1 MTAGET
7 LREEIRQ
14 AKEEIYR
21 REMEASSGEPAVIRL
36 AKAFSAFLRQ
46 KPVCL
51 EEPMLAGQFLFSG
64 CRYSNPVSLEQ
75 ECTFWETDHNQKSEL
90 LRAFLAGEQSGAYNR
105 SPGGHVVAGYGKLL
119 QLGVDGLLQQWRQAA
134 CAQQNEK
141 NFQAGVLCLEAF
153 SDYIQR
159 YAQKAKEEG
168 YGTTAQACEAVSH
181 RAPQHFFE
189 ALQLLCLAHEA
200 VTLEQLSGSL
210 SLGRVDFLLAP
221 YYDRD
226 IAAGLLTAREAREGI
241 CAFWRLLAGT
251 PRAFQNV
258 TLGGYSSETGYFCH
272 DLTCFCLQAS
282 RIVAKDQPLLSLRVH
297 PEMPDRLWEEVFETL
312 ATGMGFPALFQDEI
326 CIRAME
332 KSGYSRADAEQYAI
346 IGCVELTAPGK
357 TYAQT
362 EALRVSWAKP
372 MEIYCKNICA
382 GRIPPPEQFEGFL
395 KGYLSALCAS
405 LETGIQANDLLN
417 ENYAKH
423 WPAPFLSTLTEGCL
437 ESGKDAADCGALY
450 SMNTVN
456 ATGMANAVDSLL
468 AVKQQVYD
476 RKTMPLKA
484 YLEMVADNFAGQET
498 LRESIWN
505 NCPRFGS
512 DREATALMKTVS
524 DVFLARCHALE
535 TPDSK
540 RYQVGYYSVEA
551 HGILGKRTCALP
563 DGRLAGKTLANG
575 FSPVQGT
582 EKRGPTQVLSAVA
595 GAIDHTRVSNGMVLD
610 LKFQPLYFRNPEKR
624 SAIRSLFEGY
634 FELGGMELQCN
645 VVDRETLLKAKAN
658 PAAYPNLIV
667 RVSGFS
673 TYFVTLSPE
682 VQDEIIARTEWGSSR

>member
-14 AKEEIYR
+14 AKEEIYT

-36 AKAFSAFLRQ
+36 AKAFSAFLWQ

-90 LRAFLAGEQSGAYNR
+90 LHAFLAGER
-105 SPGGHVVAGYGKLL
+105 RRV
-119 QLGVDGLLQQWRQAA
+119 W
-134 CAQQNEK
+134 
-141 NFQAGVLCLEAF
+141 
-153 SDYIQR
+153 
-159 YAQKAKEEG
+159 
-168 YGTTAQACEAVSH
+168 TTAQACEAVSH
-181 RAPQHFFE
+181 RTPQHFFE
-189 ALQLLCLAHEA
+189 ALQLLCLAH

-272 DLTCFCLQAS
+272 DLTCFCLHAS
-282 RIVAKDQPLLSLRVH
+282 RIVAKDQP
-297 PEMPDRLWEEVFETL
+297 LWEEVFETL
-312 ATGMGFPALFQDEI
+312 ATGMGFPELFQDEI

-346 IGCVELTAPGK
+346 IGCVELTASGK

-437 ESGKDAADCGALY
+437 ESGKDAAGCGALY

-476 RKTMPLKA
+476 RKMMPLKA

-535 TPDSK
+535 TPDGK

-551 HGILGKRTCALP
+551 HGLLGKRTGALP
-563 DGRLAGKTLANG
+563 DGRLAGKALANG

-610 LKFQPLYFRNPEKR
+610 LKFQPLYFRNLEKR

-673 TYFVTLSPE
+673 AYFVTLSPE